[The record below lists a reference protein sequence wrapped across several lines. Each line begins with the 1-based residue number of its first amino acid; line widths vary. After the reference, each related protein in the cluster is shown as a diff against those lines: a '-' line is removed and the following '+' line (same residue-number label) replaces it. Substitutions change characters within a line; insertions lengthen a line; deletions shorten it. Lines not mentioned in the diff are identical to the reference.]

1 MTTTVTDSNSYHSP
15 DMARRTIVSTACLLV
30 FVAVPTTTGN
40 SSSHQNYRSDSL
52 VIHAAIQ
59 PAGDLRRSALELAY
73 NLDHDEAIALLR
85 KAVAAAPDDPA
96 PHRTL
101 ASVVWLHMLFLK
113 GAVTVDHYLGSF
125 SRARVD
131 MKKPP
136 PELDAE
142 FKEQVRLAIELARER
157 VKKSPKDA
165 QAHYDLG
172 AALGLEASYIATV
185 EGKLLA
191 GFKAARRCFDEHE
204 RALELDS
211 GRTDAALA
219 VGMYRY
225 VVSTLSL
232 PMRMMAYVAG
242 FGGGK
247 EQGIRL
253 LQRAAEGEG
262 EARTDALF
270 ALILVYNRER
280 RFDDAVNVLDR
291 LHKLYPRNRLV
302 LLEQG
307 ATALRGGRSAD
318 AERILSD
325 GLRMLAAD
333 KRRRIPGEEALW
345 RYKRGAARVALGR
358 QDAMDDLRIAT
369 TGDAQPWVAGRARVD
384 MAKWSLRKGD
394 QGAAAAELSQAESLC
409 QNGND
414 PLCVEEARKLSRTL
428 NGR

>member
-1 MTTTVTDSNSYHSP
+1 MVLRKLVVVLTLVCLVHPWVGFRLKAETTQK
-15 DMARRTIVSTACLLV
+15 A
-30 FVAVPTTTGN
+30 
-40 SSSHQNYRSDSL
+40 SD
-52 VIHAAIQ
+52 ATE
-59 PAGDLRRSALELAY
+59 LRRRALDLAY
-73 NLDHDEAIALLR
+73 NLDHDEAIDLLR

-101 ASVVWLHMLFLK
+101 ASVLWLHMLFLR

-125 SRARVD
+125 SKARVQ

-136 PELDAE
+136 ADLEAE
-142 FKEQVRLAIELARER
+142 FRKHVQVAVDLARAR
-157 VKKSPKDA
+157 VEAVPRDP

-191 GFKAARRCFDEHE
+191 GFKAARRTFDEHE
-204 RALELDS
+204 RALELD
-211 GRTDAALA
+211 RNRHDAALV

-225 VVSTLSL
+225 IISTLSL
-232 PMRMMAYVAG
+232 PMRVMAYVVG

-247 EQGIRL
+247 ETGINMLR
-253 LQRAAEGEG
+253 QAAAGGG

-280 RFDDAVNVLDR
+280 RFDEALSVLGELR
-291 LHKLYPRNRLV
+291 RLYPRNRLV
-302 LLEQG
+302 VLEQG
-307 ATALRGGRSAD
+307 STALRGGKSAE
-318 AERILSD
+318 AERILSA
-325 GLRMLAAD
+325 GMRMLHAD

-345 RYKRGAARVALGR
+345 HYKRGAARAAMGR
-358 QDAMDDLRIAT
+358 QDAFEDLRAAT
-369 TGDAQPWVAGRARVD
+369 GGDAQAWVAGRARVEL
-384 MAKWSLRKGD
+384 AKLALQKGD
-394 QGAAAAELSQAESLC
+394 RAAAAAELRQASELC

-414 PLCVEEARKLSRTL
+414 PVCVEEARKLSRKA